1 MERIKDLSKIT
12 LQMHT
17 VLLKMTE
24 KKFSGLV
31 LPDEGEESGK
41 MKFKHGVVIAKGSN
55 VTGIDIGDIVLEFPG
70 GRIYDWKGDKY
81 VMVRADAITIAV
93 KPDNIELAEE

>member
-24 KKFSGLV
+24 KKSSIIMT
-31 LPDEGEESGK
+31 GEEEDASK
-41 MKFKHGVVIAKGSN
+41 MNFKHGTVIAKGSN
-55 VTGIDIGDIVLEFPG
+55 VTSMDVGDIVLEFPG
-70 GRIYDWKGDKY
+70 GRVYDWKGDKY
-81 VMVRADAITIAV
+81 VMVRADAVTIAV
-93 KPDNIELAEE
+93 KPDNIELTE